1 LHRWCVAPSQ
11 PYPSHAA
18 PTVSAA
24 LVPCAWP
31 ASAASTPDAWRRPL
45 ALFLAGLHNAPTP
58 TPTPKPLPGPALT
71 AAELGDVLQDLGPHR
86 TP

>member
-1 LHRWCVAPSQ
+1 M
-11 PYPSHAA
+11 
-18 PTVSAA
+18 
-24 LVPCAWP
+24 
-31 ASAASTPDAWRRPL
+31 RRPL
-45 ALFLAGLHNAPTP
+45 ALFLAGLHNAP